1 MSFSVGQATCQEYD
15 HDFGDI
21 AGQWLIIYDDNST
34 ATLHAH
40 EDGSATLIVGNEA
53 ARRLTSGSGAGM
65 LQPVTGKDA
74 EAGWQYR
81 LVLASALHEQHLLKI
96 EKGSL
101 LVQFGPRMQ
110 SPSAINAS
118 SVSAKGGVGH
128 TVVPASDEQP
138 AGSPMM
144 MIAGIAVGLLACTGL
159 TIAGVCCYRR
169 SRNQSHHNGEQANC
183 QTDPEAQVEREISP
197 KSNGNFSSDRTPRLL
212 GSERSISRG
221 KLEHALEE
229 GKVSSDQAEVVG
241 SESAPVEE
249 VESHFFNA
257 ALAGGFGPQPLVP
270 QHIGFS
276 IGDDGSTRPGF
287 PGSGAGCVEDD
298 ETSNASCV
306 LVDREAT
313 SLKVHCS
320 AQRPPMK

>member
-257 ALAGGFGPQPLVP
+257 ALAGGFGPQPLAP
-270 QHIGFS
+270 QHIDFC
-276 IGDDGSTRPGF
+276 IGDDGPTRPAL
-287 PGSGAGCVEDD
+287 PGSDAGCIEEDK
-298 ETSNASCV
+298 TSNSSCV
-306 LVDREAT
+306 LVNREAT
-313 SLKVHCS
+313 
-320 AQRPPMK
+320 AEI